1 MWISNKVIELFKIS
15 KETIDSQKE
24 DLSTLRLENL
34 NLKVQLANTQAN
46 FNWLTT
52 RVNVLEVERAQ
63 LIERAYGIKTIV
75 PEIAQKPQ
83 VPIQFQSD
91 LFEDMGE
98 KLAKL
103 NGFQTYESP
112 FENAVN

>member
-1 MWISNKVIELFKIS
+1 MWISSKFLELFNIS
-15 KETIDSQKE
+15 KEAVESQRE
-24 DLSTLRLENL
+24 ELGILRLENSS
-34 NLKVQLANTQAN
+34 LKTQLSNTQAN

-75 PEIAQKPQ
+75 PEIARQPQ
-83 VPIQFQSD
+83 VPLQFQSD

-98 KLAKL
+98 VAAKAL
-103 NGFQTYESP
+103 GMQTYVSP
-112 FENAVN
+112 FENTPN

>member
-1 MWISNKVIELFKIS
+1 MWISSKFLELFNIS
-15 KETIDSQKE
+15 KEAVESQRE
-24 DLSTLRLENL
+24 ELASIRLERDSLKLQL
-34 NLKVQLANTQAN
+34 NNVQSN

-75 PEIAQKPQ
+75 PEIARTPQ

-91 LFEDMGE
+91 LFEDIGE
-98 KLAKL
+98 VAAKAL
-103 NGFQTYESP
+103 GMQTYISP
-112 FENAVN
+112 FENAPN